1 MNKLVPRLRFNSPNL
16 LSLRHLHLA
25 LGSVLVAGCLA
36 AAGFSACA
44 APTSP
49 TTASN
54 KILRQEPIDRLE
66 KAYLEHLKKTAP
78 DLLTVKADPSRPLR
92 ISNSQC
98 LYAGERLVWCSFDV
112 TGTVSGVRARD
123 GAVQP
128 IAVAENSVSL
138 WLWKDRR

>member
-1 MNKLVPRLRFNSPNL
+1 MSAL
-16 LSLRHLHLA
+16 LTIRPSLLA
-25 LGSVLVAGCLA
+25 VLVATCV
-36 AAGFSACA
+36 AGTSFSATA
-44 APTSP
+44 SPNVP
-49 TTASN
+49 TTGSN

-66 KAYLEHLKKTAP
+66 KAYLEHVKKTAP
-78 DLLTVKADPSRPLR
+78 DLLTVKSDPSRPLR

-112 TGTVSGVRARD
+112 TGAVSGVRARD

-128 IAVAENSVSL
+128 IALAQNSVGL

>member
-1 MNKLVPRLRFNSPNL
+1 MSALLNIRPSLVP
-16 LSLRHLHLA
+16 
-25 LGSVLVAGCLA
+25 VLVATCLA
-36 AAGFSACA
+36 AASFNASA
-44 APTSP
+44 APTGP
-49 TTASN
+49 TTGSN
-54 KILRQEPIDRLE
+54 KILRQEPLDRLE

-78 DLLTVKADPSRPLR
+78 DLLTVKSDPSAPLR

-128 IAVAENSVSL
+128 IAVSENSVSL

>member
-1 MNKLVPRLRFNSPNL
+1 
-16 LSLRHLHLA
+16 
-25 LGSVLVAGCLA
+25 VAGCLA
-36 AAGFSACA
+36 AASFSACA
-44 APTSP
+44 AP
-49 TTASN
+49 
-54 KILRQEPIDRLE
+54 KILRQEPVDRLE

-78 DLLTVKADPSRPLR
+78 DLLTVKADPSAPLR

-123 GAVQP
+123 GVVQP
-128 IAVAENSVSL
+128 IAVAQNSVSL